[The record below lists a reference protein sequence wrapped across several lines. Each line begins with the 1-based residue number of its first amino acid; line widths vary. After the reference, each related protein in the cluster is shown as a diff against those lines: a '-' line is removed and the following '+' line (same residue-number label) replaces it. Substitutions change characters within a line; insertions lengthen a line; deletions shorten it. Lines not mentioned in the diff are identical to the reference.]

1 METSNTTSKDSNYLN
16 YFNELNLSTITVES
30 KISNIKF
37 KECELISKLSLSEKT
52 PEILKIGCNY
62 GEYISDKYIEL
73 TTSVKKSNRGR
84 KKKINQ
90 YQIVKFKEMEDILI
104 VKLHLLF

>member
-1 METSNTTSKDSNYLN
+1 MSETYLN
-16 YFNELNLSTITVES
+16 YFNDLNLSTITVES

-37 KECELISKLSLSEKT
+37 KECDLIPKLSLSDKM
-52 PEILKIGCNY
+52 PEVIKIGCNY
-62 GEYISDKYIEL
+62 GEYISDKFVEL
-73 TTSVKKSNRGR
+73 TTPVKKSNRGR

-90 YQIVKFKEMEDILI
+90 LQIVKFKEMENTLI

>member
-1 METSNTTSKDSNYLN
+1 MNDTNSYLT
-16 YFNELNLSTITVES
+16 YFNDLELTTITVES

-37 KECELISKLSLSEKT
+37 KECDLITKLSLPDKI
-52 PEILKIGCNY
+52 PQIIKIGCNY

-73 TTSVKKSNRGR
+73 TTKVKKSNRGR

-90 YQIVKFKEMEDILI
+90 FLIVKFKVMENILI